1 MPAICTS
8 LSSAYDFCG
17 AGLLAAF
24 GFAGTAGST
33 GIAGAISIFDAST
46 AFAASMSAGELAAK
60 AWRSGSLKA
69 AVVCGGSSEASANF
83 TTVSLSVLVSR
94 LATTGLLMIAS
105 SVATPAS
112 GTLSRPRILM
122 TAAPAT
128 KRQVIA
134 MIVMAFVKQCSLP
147 RPGTVLVAES

>member
-1 MPAICTS
+1 MPAIFTS

-33 GIAGAISIFDAST
+33 GIAGAISIFAAST
-46 AFAASMSAGELAAK
+46 AFAASISAGELAAK

-94 LATTGLLMIAS
+94 LAITGLLTSA
-105 SVATPAS
+105 SVATPAA
-112 GTLSRPRILM
+112 GTLSRPRILV
-122 TAAPAT
+122 TAIPAT
-128 KRQVIA
+128 SRQVIA
-134 MIVMAFVKQCSLP
+134 MMVM
-147 RPGTVLVAES
+147 